1 MRAVE
6 QRLFDSGLP
15 VAALMEKVGL
25 AMAARL
31 QHQQPWLRDGVVVLV
46 GPGHNGGDGLVVARE
61 LALAG
66 VSVRIWCPFGVRR
79 ELPMQHLRHLHWLGI
94 EPSLVAPDPS
104 ESSLWVDALFGLGQT
119 RSLPEE
125 LASLFHRRQ
134 LECPD
139 HLVSLDVPSGLCS
152 DQGEPLGGQAACA
165 LLTLTVGLIKRGLC
179 LDPARAWV
187 GRLERIDIG
196 LPSSLLLELAGTR
209 PRRLPLTEISTV
221 VCPRPPLAGMK
232 YQRGRCLA
240 VAGSE
245 RYPGA
250 AHLALL
256 GSLASGCG
264 SVQAVLPDCVRRDLW
279 QVLPEVVAFEE
290 AVDKTSMEVERPCLQ
305 RLDALLFG
313 PGLGTSTLTW
323 NHWAERLRQFAGL
336 LVLDADG
343 LNALASSA
351 EGWRWL
357 LRREGPTFLTPHQA
371 EFRRLFPE
379 IEIVD
384 SLQAALAAAACSE
397 CFVLLKG
404 AHSAI
409 AAPDGMALLLVGTSP
424 EAARTGLGD
433 VLAGFATGLSAL
445 FSAAAVP
452 PTLETFASAAL
463 LHACS
468 ASQAPSSEA
477 SEIAECLKRLI
488 RTHQKKSTK
497 FAAD

>member
-6 QRLFDSGLP
+6 ERLFNSGLP

-25 AMAARL
+25 AMAALL
-31 QHQQPWLRDGVVVLV
+31 QQQPSLLRDGVVVLV

-61 LALAG
+61 LHLAD
-66 VSVRIWCPFGVRR
+66 VPVRIWCPFEVRC
-79 ELPMQHLRHLHWLGI
+79 ELPMQHLRHLRWLGI
-94 EPSLVAPDPS
+94 EPSPAPPDPA
-104 ESSLWVDALFGLGQT
+104 ESSLWIDALFGLGQT
-119 RSLPEE
+119 RPLPEAI
-125 LASLFHRRQ
+125 ASLFHRRQ

-152 DQGEPLGGQAACA
+152 DRGEPLGGQAARA
-165 LLTLTVGLIKRGLC
+165 SLTLTVGLIKRGLC

-187 GRLERIDIG
+187 GRLERIDLG
-196 LPSSLLLELAGTR
+196 LPVPLLPELASLR
-209 PRRLPLTEISTV
+209 PRRLPLTEIDTV
-221 VCPRPPLAGMK
+221 VCPRPPLTGMK
-232 YQRGRCLA
+232 YQRGRCLV
-240 VAGSE
+240 VAGSD

-264 SVQAVLPDCVRRDLW
+264 SVQALLPDCVRRDLW

-290 AVDKTSMEVERPCLQ
+290 AIDKIPMEMDQPCLR
-305 RLDALLFG
+305 RLDSLLFG
-313 PGLGTSTLTW
+313 PGLGEDPLIW
-323 NHWAERLRQFAGL
+323 NHWADRLRQFAGL

-357 LRREGPTFLTPHQA
+357 LRREGPTWLTPHQA

-384 SLQAALAAAACSE
+384 SLQAAIAAAGCSG

-409 AAPDGMALLLVGTSP
+409 ADPDGLAVLLDGTSP

-433 VLAGFATGLSAL
+433 VLAGFAAGWSAV
-445 FSAAAVP
+445 SVAAGASL
-452 PTLETFASAAL
+452 TLETFAAAAL
-463 LHACS
+463 LHAFS
-468 ASQAPSSEA
+468 ASQAESSEA
-477 SEIAECLKRLI
+477 SEIADCLKRFI
-488 RTHQKKSTK
+488 RTYQKGCVNNIV
-497 FAAD
+497 D